1 MVVDYLQRLRPAE
14 GDRRLDERL
23 RVSMACLGLRQL
35 ARDLDVPVLAI
46 SSVGRTSYQGQPTLD
61 WYKGSGDLEYDAD
74 CCLLLK
80 PRDDTSDRPAR
91 ISAHPRRP
99 AHHEK
104 PLRRT
109 HLRPPHP
116 PTFDRRY
123 GTFHETPTP
132 AGGPPPPPR
141 LAPSNNYVK

>member
-35 ARDLDVPVLAI
+35 ARDLEVPVLAI

-80 PRDDTSDRPAR
+80 PKDDNDSAARNTATSVDLHIMKNRYGELTFD
-91 ISAHPRRP
+91 HPI
-99 AHHEK
+99 A
-104 PLRRT
+104 LS
-109 HLRPPHP
+109 
-116 PTFDRRY
+116 FDRRY
-123 GTFHETPTP
+123 GTFQETRAPTRSS
-132 AGGPPPPPR
+132 PPPPPR
-141 LAPSNNYVK
+141 LTPIG